1 MRSVCGACVERRP
14 ICVHAECEKCGTYV
28 ARIRRMRNVCGLCA
42 DCVRIVCGLCADC
55 VRSVCGAC
63 VERRPICV
71 HAECE
76 KCGRAMC
83 ARTHKFF

>member
-1 MRSVCGACVERRP
+1 M
-14 ICVHAECEKCGTYV
+14 
-28 ARIRRMRNVCGLCA
+28 CA